1 MKALIL
7 MAVLGTLAL
16 TVLQYKRE
24 KNFKKTMITLAS
36 FALVVSLAIVGNLT
50 RPVIPLYLSH
60 LVLVV
65 IAWGGVLYYLLR
77 GKYLWWLIAS
87 PIVTI
92 AIFLL
97 LELLAGSGHE
107 LPVIG

>member
-1 MKALIL
+1 
-7 MAVLGTLAL
+7 
-16 TVLQYKRE
+16 
-24 KNFKKTMITLAS
+24 MITLAS

-50 RPVIPLYLSH
+50 RLVIPLYLSH

-77 GKYLWWLIAS
+77 GKYLWWLIVS

-107 LPVIG
+107 LPLIG

>member
-1 MKALIL
+1 
-7 MAVLGTLAL
+7 
-16 TVLQYKRE
+16 
-24 KNFKKTMITLAS
+24 MITLAS

-77 GKYLWWLIAS
+77 GKYLWWLIVS